1 MELGWIVYTIT
12 TLLLVLLAYKKGLK
26 ESDNLLK
33 EQLYNKIKQVENEP
47 TGARYWITTKELR
60 EILERY

>member
-1 MELGWIVYTIT
+1 MELGWIVYTIM

-26 ESDNLLK
+26 ESDNFLK

-47 TGARYWITTKELR
+47 TGARYWITTQELR
-60 EILERY
+60 DIIN